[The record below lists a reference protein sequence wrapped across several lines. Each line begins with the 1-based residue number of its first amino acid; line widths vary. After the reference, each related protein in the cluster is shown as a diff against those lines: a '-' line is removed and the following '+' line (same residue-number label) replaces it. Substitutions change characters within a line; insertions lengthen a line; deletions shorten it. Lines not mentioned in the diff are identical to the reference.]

1 MCYNFATF
9 VLYLDVITLIYRENR
24 LTSSE
29 TCLSAQSDAIAL
41 SFSRLHRFF
50 IVVHDFLLYT
60 ILNYFNIIYPF
71 TLYTTDSNLNCFR
84 NHLPKHTP
92 LQYR

>member
-1 MCYNFATF
+1 MIFLEYVGSRA
-9 VLYLDVITLIYRENR
+9 
-24 LTSSE
+24 
-29 TCLSAQSDAIAL
+29 CLSAQSDAIAL

-50 IVVHDFLLYT
+50 LLLYT
-60 ILNYFNIIYPF
+60 ILNYFNIINPC

-84 NHLPKHTP
+84 NHHPKHTP

>member
-1 MCYNFATF
+1 MIFLECIGSRA
-9 VLYLDVITLIYRENR
+9 
-24 LTSSE
+24 S
-29 TCLSAQSDAIAL
+29 LSAQSDAIAL

-50 IVVHDFLLYT
+50 YCCTRFFVVHDFLLYT

-84 NHLPKHTP
+84 NHHPKHTP

>member
-1 MCYNFATF
+1 MVDYSSLEN
-9 VLYLDVITLIYRENR
+9 YRTERYRGFESLSLRTKRCNR
-24 LTSSE
+24 AE
-29 TCLSAQSDAIAL
+29 FQQIASL
-41 SFSRLHRFF
+41 FF

-84 NHLPKHTP
+84 NHHPKHTP

>member
-1 MCYNFATF
+1 MIFLEYVGSRA
-9 VLYLDVITLIYRENR
+9 
-24 LTSSE
+24 S
-29 TCLSAQSDAIAL
+29 LSAQSDAITL
-41 SFSRLHRFF
+41 SFSRLYRFF
-50 IVVHDFLLYT
+50 LLLYT

-84 NHLPKHTP
+84 NRHPKHIP